1 MELNAAVLSG
11 RGRKVIEKESRFEFE
26 RVLQLVDSET
36 VLNMLNKT
44 STRFKVFEGV
54 RIVEIQ
60 ISTNGD
66 MSEWAWLAGKK
77 NTADWLTR
85 GKYPDELSDS
95 SEWWLVSSILSRE
108 VDKWGLK
115 FDLQQDVSLPG
126 EMKLACSSLF

>member
-1 MELNAAVLSG
+1 M
-11 RGRKVIEKESRFEFE
+11 IEKESRFEFK

-44 STRFKVFEGV
+44 STQFKVFEGV
-54 RIVEIQ
+54 RIGEIQ

-77 NTADWLTR
+77 NTADWLTC

-95 SEWWLVSSILSRE
+95 SEWWLGSSILYRE
-108 VDKWGLK
+108 VDEWGLK
-115 FDLQQDVSLPG
+115 FGLQ
-126 EMKLACSSLF
+126 